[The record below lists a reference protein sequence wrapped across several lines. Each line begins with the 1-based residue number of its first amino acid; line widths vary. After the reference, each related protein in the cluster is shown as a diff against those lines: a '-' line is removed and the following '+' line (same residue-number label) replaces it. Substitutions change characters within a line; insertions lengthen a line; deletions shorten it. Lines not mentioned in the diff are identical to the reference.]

1 MSLLSIYEKKAE
13 KIGVEIK
20 APSRDKNAKFD
31 AFKDGVFQN
40 SFGGKGYKD
49 FESYKKEDGIAVANK
64 RRSLY
69 KKRHDDT
76 RKIKFRD
83 GKLTASYL
91 SDKILW

>member
-13 KIGVEIK
+13 KIGVTIK
-20 APSRDKNAKFD
+20 APSKDKNAKFD

-64 RRSLY
+64 RRELY

>member
-1 MSLLSIYEKKAE
+1 MEVYQKKAE
-13 KIGVEIK
+13 KIGVTIR
-20 APSRDKNAKFD
+20 PSENKDKKFD

-40 SFGGKGYKD
+40 SFGGAGYKD
-49 FESYKKEDGIAVANK
+49 FESYKKEDGITVANK
-64 RRSLY
+64 RRELY